1 MKKSFRLGA
10 KSDSSSPPVIDGQL
24 IDNQILLSLPAK
36 EREQI
41 FPLLTFVE
49 LETHDVLL
57 EPGEAIKF
65 SYFMN
70 RGMTSILTVLAEG
83 KSVEVGL
90 TGKDGFVGLPLI
102 VGFRSG
108 PTQALVQI
116 AGNAFR
122 MNARMIGKMVGECPA
137 LANRLQRYVQRLAMQ
152 GTQVAACNRLHE
164 VDERLARWLLMCQ
177 DRIES
182 NRVPLTQ
189 EFLAQMLGTRRASVT
204 VAAGMLQKAGLITY
218 QRGHVNIEDRARLES
233 ACCECYEV
241 MRLQDKRWREDQLS
255 GPYGAP
261 QSQAFLPRIK
271 EFCRL
276 ARPAQAKARLQ

>member
-1 MKKSFRLGA
+1 MRDKSFRLGA

-24 IDNQILLSLPAK
+24 VDNQILLSLPAK

-57 EPGEAIKF
+57 EPGEAIKLG
-65 SYFMN
+65 YFMN

-108 PTQALVQI
+108 PTQAVVQI

-122 MNARMIGKMVGECPA
+122 MNARAVGQVVRECPV
-137 LANRLQRYVQRLAMQ
+137 LANRLQRYVQMLAMQ

-177 DRIES
+177 DRIGS
-182 NRVPLTQ
+182 NLVPLTQ
-189 EFLAQMLGTRRASVT
+189 EFLAHMLGTRRASVT
-204 VAAGMLQKAGLITY
+204 VAAGILQKAGLITY
-218 QRGHVNIEDRARLES
+218 QRGHVTIVDRARLQA
-233 ACCECYEV
+233 ACCECYDL
-241 MRLQDKRWREDQLS
+241 MCQQDKRWREDQPS
-255 GPYGAP
+255 GGLTLRAN
-261 QSQAFLPRIK
+261 SGLPS
-271 EFCRL
+271 
-276 ARPAQAKARLQ
+276 